1 MNNKPTICSENTCTL
16 CKACV
21 SICPVGCVALEKDV
35 LNNEYA
41 VKGEKC
47 INCNLCEKV
56 CPANKE
62 TELNDIKKC
71 YAAWSLNSITR
82 KQSASGGI
90 ATELYRYELQHMS
103 GAIVGVSIKN
113 NKAIYTIS
121 EEASEIKQY
130 QNSKYTLGDTN
141 KVYREVKERLKNG
154 ESVTFIGVPCHVAGL
169 KNYLKSLKIN
179 IENLFCVDLVC
190 HGCVSP
196 DYLQEHVQYIKKK
209 KHIEVDDINFRNPL
223 YGTENFVFTMSS
235 NGKVKYKKKV
245 YRNDAY
251 QVGYH
256 KGVIYRDCC
265 YSCKY
270 AKESRVGDISLADFS
285 GVGSVIPTEYTNKNV
300 SCILANSKKGIER
313 IKKMHEL
320 HMIYLEERP
329 IEEETN
335 YERQLHEATELSE
348 EAIAF
353 RNAYARGMSFDR
365 AIFKACFKRIIKNEL
380 KWLLHIEL
388 LKKIISKMLPP
399 FIKRS
404 IKNVWNK
411 HYRNK

>member
-169 KNYLKSLKIN
+169 KNYLKS
-179 IENLFCVDLVC
+179 
-190 HGCVSP
+190 
-196 DYLQEHVQYIKKK
+196 
-209 KHIEVDDINFRNPL
+209 
-223 YGTENFVFTMSS
+223 
-235 NGKVKYKKKV
+235 
-245 YRNDAY
+245 
-251 QVGYH
+251 
-256 KGVIYRDCC
+256 
-265 YSCKY
+265 
-270 AKESRVGDISLADFS
+270 FS
-285 GVGSVIPTEYTNKNV
+285 
-300 SCILANSKKGIER
+300 
-313 IKKMHEL
+313 
-320 HMIYLEERP
+320 
-329 IEEETN
+329 
-335 YERQLHEATELSE
+335 
-348 EAIAF
+348 
-353 RNAYARGMSFDR
+353 
-365 AIFKACFKRIIKNEL
+365 
-380 KWLLHIEL
+380 
-388 LKKIISKMLPP
+388 
-399 FIKRS
+399 
-404 IKNVWNK
+404 
-411 HYRNK
+411 

>member
-1 MNNKPTICSENTCTL
+1 MNNKTTICSENTCTL

-21 SICPVGCVALEKDV
+21 SVCPVGCVTLKKDD
-35 LNNEYA
+35 LSNEYA
-41 VKGEKC
+41 VKGEEC

-71 YAAWSLNSITR
+71 YAAWSLNSSIR

-90 ATELYRYELQHMS
+90 ATELYTYELLHMM

-113 NKAIYTIS
+113 NKAIYTIG
-121 EEASEIKQY
+121 EDTSEIKQY
-130 QNSKYTLGDTN
+130 QNSKYTLEDTN
-141 KVYREVKERLKNG
+141 IVYQEIKERLENG
-154 ESVTFIGVPCHVAGL
+154 KSVTFIGVPCHVAGL
-169 KNYLKSLKIN
+169 KNYLMFSKIN
-179 IENLFCVDLVC
+179 IEKLFCVDLVC

-196 DYLQEHVQYIKKK
+196 DYLQEHVQYIEKK

-245 YRNDAY
+245 YRNDTY

-300 SCILANSKKGIER
+300 SCILVNSKKGIER

-353 RNAYARGMSFDR
+353 RKAYVRGMSFDQ

-380 KWLLHIEL
+380 KWLLHYEL
-388 LKKIISKMLPP
+388 LKRMISKMLPP